1 MLSWMARQ
9 EGGWAPL
16 LVQVLASP
24 WRIEVPRT
32 KDSLDLPQQ
41 GKETNRLERS
51 LGFMQRKGT
60 QPHTR

>member
-1 MLSWMARQ
+1 M
-9 EGGWAPL
+9 

-51 LGFMQRKGT
+51 LGFMQRKGI